1 MIEFKENHSTVEWKL
16 IAGMR
21 HILVHDYYR
30 VSPSELWMVVQND
43 IDNLKRELECFLEEF

>member
-1 MIEFKENHSTVEWKL
+1 
-16 IAGMR
+16 MR